1 MDPLEN
7 ILDRL
12 APELAVL
19 EERRRHA
26 LEQRGH
32 AWTAAAAAGVVA
44 FAVAILFGRDFF
56 PGSLAFAGVAS
67 VLLGALLHSLLAG
80 PAIREFSIGFKS
92 DLVRELVRAIAP
104 GLDYFPTQGI
114 PSEQFLR
121 TQLFTTRPDRYRT
134 EDLLTGRIGE
144 CPVAIAEIH
153 AEERRTRR
161 DSKGN
166 SETYYVTIFQG
177 ILMSAEFPKRFHGV
191 TRILPDNEKSL
202 FAGIGKA
209 IEGFFPFGS
218 NDLVRL
224 EDPEFETHFQVYS
237 SDQVEAR
244 YLLSTSLMRRILD
257 LRQTWGSRALRIS
270 FVDSQIHLAIP
281 NQANFFEPNLHDSLL
296 GDGPFQRIAAEI
308 RSCLELVEQL
318 NLETK
323 IWSRSDASPP

>member
-32 AWTAAAAAGVVA
+32 AWTACVAAAVVA
-44 FAVAILFGRDFF
+44 FIVALVAGQDFF
-56 PGSLAFAGVAS
+56 PVSLIFAAVAS
-67 VLLGALLHSLLAG
+67 VILGAILHSAMAG
-80 PAIREFSIGFKS
+80 PAIREFSNGFKS
-92 DLVRELVRAIAP
+92 TLVRELVRALAP
-104 GLDYFPTQGI
+104 GLDYFPAQGI
-114 PSEQFLR
+114 SSEEFLR
-121 TQLFTTRPDRYRT
+121 TQLFTTRPDLYRT

-153 AEERRTRR
+153 AQERRTRQ

-177 ILMSAEFPKRFHGV
+177 LLMSADFPKQFHGV

-209 IEGFFPFGS
+209 MEGFFPFGS
-218 NDLVRL
+218 KDLVRL

-237 SDQVEAR
+237 SDQIEAR

-257 LRQTWGSRALRIS
+257 LRQAWGGCALRIS
-270 FVDSQIHLAIP
+270 FVDSSIHVAIP
-281 NQANFFEPNLHDSLL
+281 HKANFFEPNLQESLL
-296 GDGPFQRIAAEI
+296 EPSGEFQRIASEV

-318 NLETK
+318 NLETR
-323 IWSRSDASPP
+323 IWSRSGS